1 MGYKSPGC
9 SAGLASGT
17 DGQHHFQQSQEMG
30 NQAFLGGGWDS
41 LGRGDFRD
49 IYLMPHGVIRLAADL
64 EAWYK
69 GVSQVQAGP

>member
-1 MGYKSPGC
+1 
-9 SAGLASGT
+9 
-17 DGQHHFQQSQEMG
+17 MG